1 MVGTRAKTTLFA
13 RRVNWLRAWTLPK
26 SLAHWGPQAN
36 FGQ

>member
-26 SLAHWGPQAN
+26 SPQAN